1 MNCAK
6 HMQTLII
13 IGRRLLRR
21 HRILQIALLVAFWLL
36 GQAFV
41 RWAHLPLP
49 GAIAGMLA
57 VLALLA
63 SGWLEPACIR
73 AGAHWFLSDMLLF
86 FVPAV
91 VAVLD
96 HRELLGW
103 LGLKALLVIL
113 VGTVIVMGTTALV
126 VELTSRPAS
135 VRPEA
140 SADVH

>member
-1 MNCAK
+1 MNRAK
-6 HMQTLII
+6 HMQTLSVT
-13 IGRRLLRR
+13 GRRLLRG
-21 HRILQIALLVAFWLL
+21 HRSLQVALLAAFWLL

-63 SGWLEPACIR
+63 SGRLELSSIR

-126 VELTSRPAS
+126 VELTARPAP
-135 VRPEA
+135 VRPEV